1 MRRYGRTGDPDFNL
15 DQPHS
20 LLVKVETSLHQSIGM
35 EIIDVICK
43 YTHQPVMAEGLR

>member
-20 LLVKVETSLHQSIGM
+20 LLVKVSILVHG
-35 EIIDVICK
+35 
-43 YTHQPVMAEGLR
+43 GNLRLRRCGGNFNIGVEFSSRERE